1 MFELIFIIIVI
12 AVIVSKVKAQNQGAN
27 RNNTTYINGKPVKN
41 NRQQV
46 YGAGQMNRQPQ
57 NYSAGQS
64 SRQAQPY
71 RGAQSNRQAQPYRPQ
86 PSGRP
91 VQNPWSQTNRGTAQS
106 RPQKNQDI
114 LSRAKQNVQENNEDL
129 LKNADRMQHEAARG
143 AADTPILTPSGKV
156 AMQGIQP
163 VGQQIGAG
171 FDEDCDIMQKLNDLM
186 IMGYSGNL
194 EFDRDFKNKLYQ
206 IIAVAKHS
214 ETGEQLVIYQA
225 LYGDFGVYA
234 RPLEMFMSEVDHE
247 KYPDVAQK
255 YRFERVELS
264 SDVPAEAQKETS
276 VQSEYEGGINP
287 KVLEFLDS
295 EDFDERYNI
304 LVALRDEIDDQIIN
318 TLAVALDVVIPEG
331 NIDDRYDQLKMCLR
345 TRQRYESNRLR

>member
-1 MFELIFIIIVI
+1 M
-12 AVIVSKVKAQNQGAN
+12 
-27 RNNTTYINGKPVKN
+27 
-41 NRQQV
+41 RQLPKS
-46 YGAGQMNRQPQ
+46 GEF
-57 NYSAGQS
+57 
-64 SRQAQPY
+64 Y
-71 RGAQSNRQAQPYRPQ
+71 R
-86 PSGRP
+86 
-91 VQNPWSQTNRGTAQS
+91 
-106 RPQKNQDI
+106 
-114 LSRAKQNVQENNEDL
+114 
-129 LKNADRMQHEAARG
+129 H
-143 AADTPILTPSGKV
+143 
-156 AMQGIQP
+156 
-163 VGQQIGAG
+163 
-171 FDEDCDIMQKLNDLM
+171 
-186 IMGYSGNL
+186 
-194 EFDRDFKNKLYQ
+194 FKNKLYQ
-206 IIAVAKHS
+206 IIAVAKPS

-264 SDVPAEAQKETS
+264 SDVPVEAQKETS

-331 NIDDRYDQLKMCLR
+331 DIDDRYDQLKMCLR

>member
-1 MFELIFIIIVI
+1 MRQLP
-12 AVIVSKVKAQNQGAN
+12 K
-27 RNNTTYINGKPVKN
+27 NGEF
-41 NRQQV
+41 
-46 YGAGQMNRQPQ
+46 
-57 NYSAGQS
+57 
-64 SRQAQPY
+64 Y
-71 RGAQSNRQAQPYRPQ
+71 R
-86 PSGRP
+86 
-91 VQNPWSQTNRGTAQS
+91 
-106 RPQKNQDI
+106 
-114 LSRAKQNVQENNEDL
+114 
-129 LKNADRMQHEAARG
+129 H
-143 AADTPILTPSGKV
+143 
-156 AMQGIQP
+156 
-163 VGQQIGAG
+163 
-171 FDEDCDIMQKLNDLM
+171 
-186 IMGYSGNL
+186 
-194 EFDRDFKNKLYQ
+194 FKNKLYQ

-331 NIDDRYDQLKMCLR
+331 NIDRKS
-345 TRQRYESNRLR
+345 TRLNSSHRSQSRMPSSA

>member
-1 MFELIFIIIVI
+1 MRQLP
-12 AVIVSKVKAQNQGAN
+12 K
-27 RNNTTYINGKPVKN
+27 NGEF
-41 NRQQV
+41 
-46 YGAGQMNRQPQ
+46 
-57 NYSAGQS
+57 
-64 SRQAQPY
+64 Y
-71 RGAQSNRQAQPYRPQ
+71 R
-86 PSGRP
+86 
-91 VQNPWSQTNRGTAQS
+91 
-106 RPQKNQDI
+106 
-114 LSRAKQNVQENNEDL
+114 
-129 LKNADRMQHEAARG
+129 H
-143 AADTPILTPSGKV
+143 
-156 AMQGIQP
+156 
-163 VGQQIGAG
+163 
-171 FDEDCDIMQKLNDLM
+171 
-186 IMGYSGNL
+186 
-194 EFDRDFKNKLYQ
+194 FKNKLYQ

-247 KYPDVAQK
+247 KYPDVTQK
-255 YRFERVELS
+255 YRFEQVELS
-264 SDVPAEAQKETS
+264 SNTVTETQVKDHTQREYAAENRNLLENSEK
-276 VQSEYEGGINP
+276 QSLADSFEQSENMGLSSREEEYEGGINP